1 MKKLLSLCLVAVL
14 LLGLTSAFAAKA
26 SFKDVPETAWYCDA
40 VSQFAE
46 RGLVKGVTATKFDPQ
61 GTMTRAMALT
71 ILWRW
76 NGSPDAD
83 KSSFRDVPANSWYAE
98 AAAWGEQE
106 GHVNGIGDGLFA
118 PNMSITREQLAAM
131 IYRLAEKGGV
141 EVHYVRPIKF
151 TADDP
156 VSAWAEDAMRLAI
169 TGEIILGRGTADGPR
184 WYAKDTCTRAEAV
197 TMLYRFS
204 ELYTIMPLRRHL
216 ENDVLPEAD
225 ANAIAAESLQRFA
238 AARRDGKTGMDTVS
252 SLRAEPQKGLESAM
266 EDWLRSMEGSAVES
280 LCPLVFQGLWAN
292 ETGPSARRSF
302 YAADGSVQETEM
314 VYSQSQIYLE
324 NEQCAGYRL
333 QVLQTPFALAVLI
346 PKDGVTPDELLAALD
361 GESLRQLLLGNEY
374 DVVHLTFPPFSV
386 SDGDAVL
393 DVNGGGINV
402 EGGPD
407 DSVEET
413 YVLDDDVI
421 RGGIVHADR
430 PFVYILMDTRTNLPL
445 FIGVMDHV

>member
-1 MKKLLSLCLVAVL
+1 MKKLLSLCLVAAL
-14 LLGLTSAFAAKA
+14 LLGLTSAFAAK
-26 SFKDVPETAWYCDA
+26 STFKDVPENAWYYDA

-46 RGLVKGVTATKFDPQ
+46 QGLVKGMTATKFDPQ

-76 NGSPDAD
+76 SGAKEMG
-83 KSSFRDVPANSWYAE
+83 KSTFRDVPVNSWYAD
-98 AAAWGEQE
+98 AAAWGEQL
-106 GHVNGIGDGLFA
+106 GFVNGVGGGLFA
-118 PNMSITREQLAAM
+118 PSAPITREQLAAM
-131 IYRLAEKGGV
+131 LYRLAEKDGV

-184 WYAKDTCTRAEAV
+184 WDAKDTCTRAEAV

-216 ENDVLPEAD
+216 ENDVLSED
-225 ANAIAAESLQRFA
+225 EANAIAEQSLRVFA
-238 AARRDGKTGMDTVS
+238 FARTDGKAALDTIS
-252 SLRAEPQKGLESAM
+252 SLCTEPPKGLENAL
-266 EDWLRSMEGSAVES
+266 ETWRRSMDGGEVES
-280 LCPLVFQGLWAN
+280 LCPLVFRGYWAN
-292 ETGPSARRSF
+292 ETGLSARRSF
-302 YAADGSVQETEM
+302 HAADGTVQKTEM
-314 VYSQSQIYLE
+314 DYSQSIIYLE
-324 NEQCAGYRL
+324 NDHCTGFRK
-333 QVLQTPFALAVLI
+333 QVLAAPFALAVLV
-346 PKDGVTPDELLAALD
+346 PDEGVTPDELLSALD

-407 DSVEET
+407 DSVEES

-430 PFVYILMDTRTNLPL
+430 PFVYILMDTTTNLPL
-445 FIGVMDHV
+445 FIGVMEHV